1 LSLKSSGLSF
11 VLIIF
16 KRRKRLE
23 KLMVQR
29 LKKSLDYL
37 KSKQRELKKLN
48 EEDTRTLESIIKYL
62 KKDMIDQYK
71 LNEYDLYIKQDVKN
85 TETFIS
91 SVQKIIDDNL

>member
-1 LSLKSSGLSF
+1 
-11 VLIIF
+11 
-16 KRRKRLE
+16 
-23 KLMVQR
+23 MQR

>member
-1 LSLKSSGLSF
+1 
-11 VLIIF
+11 
-16 KRRKRLE
+16 
-23 KLMVQR
+23 MAQR

>member
-1 LSLKSSGLSF
+1 
-11 VLIIF
+11 
-16 KRRKRLE
+16 
-23 KLMVQR
+23 MVQR

>member
-1 LSLKSSGLSF
+1 
-11 VLIIF
+11 
-16 KRRKRLE
+16 
-23 KLMVQR
+23 MVQR

-62 KKDMIDQYK
+62 KKDMIDQYE
-71 LNEYDLYIKQDVKN
+71 LTEYDLYIKQDVKN

>member
-1 LSLKSSGLSF
+1 M
-11 VLIIF
+11 
-16 KRRKRLE
+16 E

-62 KKDMIDQYK
+62 KKDMIDQYE
-71 LNEYDLYIKQDVKN
+71 LTEYDLYIKQDVKN

>member
-1 LSLKSSGLSF
+1 M
-11 VLIIF
+11 
-16 KRRKRLE
+16 E

>member
-1 LSLKSSGLSF
+1 M
-11 VLIIF
+11 
-16 KRRKRLE
+16 E

-71 LNEYDLYIKQDVKN
+71 LTEYDLYIKQDVKN